1 MEKIKIKS
9 GVLLSANDVPEVKK
23 AKLLGVFMAIY
34 SVFVVV
40 QNLFEMKTLRVLPP
54 GCSHLATIS

>member
-9 GVLLSANDVPEVKK
+9 GVLLSANDIPEVKK

-34 SVFVVV
+34 SVFSL
-40 QNLFEMKTLRVLPP
+40 QE
-54 GCSHLATIS
+54 TILTRHFS